1 MYAALAYL
9 TFWGLAC
16 CNFICTHSLI
26 FSPPPPPS
34 PVRCW
39 LHRLQIFQDTS
50 LLEMPLHVSHP
61 PIFVSNL
68 MLSSCSQKG
77 KLEMQQLLL
86 LLKPE
91 PEWLSLVAG
100 GLQSCSHLVAKFQIT
115 VHKPLH
121 IPTNE
126 HVRVRQCFIHNGLL
140 RLGNQY
146 QIAVRGGGVDHRLQG
161 RI

>member
-1 MYAALAYL
+1 MSSTLP
-9 TFWGLAC
+9 
-16 CNFICTHSLI
+16 SLSAI
-26 FSPPPPPS
+26 S
-34 PVRCW
+34 
-39 LHRLQIFQDTS
+39 T
-50 LLEMPLHVSHP
+50 
-61 PIFVSNL
+61 
-68 MLSSCSQKG
+68 LSWCSQKG
-77 KLEMQQLLL
+77 KLELQQLLL

-126 HVRVRQCFIHNGLL
+126 HVRVQQCFIHNGLL

-146 QIAVRGGGVDHRLQG
+146 QIPIRGGGVDRRLQG
-161 RI
+161 RIQRLFRFSVSSPLLLHPPPQLECSDSLFLKGISFDLFLSFHKTCTVFACRYTSS